1 MLHELTLIW
10 LERVNTPETKQKH
23 WATNLWVI
31 VSLRLGVF
39 MSEGD
44 IAWML
49 ISTALV
55 VFMVPGLALFYGG
68 MDRSKNVLNML
79 NMNMYCI
86 GIVPLLWVT
95 LSWTLGNSSDG
106 SGFWGGD
113 LIGNWKNIGLKGLNM
128 EPEDLIF
135 VAFLMTFASITPA
148 LISGAVA
155 DRMKFS
161 AWALFVP
168 IWVLIVYTPVTYWV
182 YNGWH
187 DGMGAIDFA
196 GGTAIHINAGAAAL
210 ALILVLG
217 KRKGW
222 PSESSPPHN
231 LPLVMLGTGILWF
244 GWFGFNAGSAG
255 AANGQAGQAL
265 LNTFVAAA
273 AGLIGWMLIEWY
285 RDGKATTL
293 GACSGVVAAL
303 VAITPAAGY
312 VGGLASIIFGLVA
325 GVGCYFLIGLK
336 NKFGYDD
343 SLDVV
348 GVHGGGGIIG
358 GLLLGLFADNSA
370 ILNDEADFQDGV
382 FFGGGE
388 LFVDQV
394 IAMGS
399 VIAFSFILTFI
410 IAKALDVTIGL
421 RVSEEDEEAG
431 LDQSQHAETAY
442 NI

>member
-23 WATNLWVI
+23 WATNLWLI

-128 EPEDLIF
+128 KPEDLIL

-255 AANGQAGQAL
+255 AANGQAVQAL

>member
-23 WATNLWVI
+23 WATNLWLI

-255 AANGQAGQAL
+255 AANGQAVQAL

>member
-1 MLHELTLIW
+1 M
-10 LERVNTPETKQKH
+10 ET
-23 WATNLWVI
+23 
-31 VSLRLGVF
+31 
-39 MSEGD
+39 GD
-44 IAWML
+44 FAWML

-79 NMNMYCI
+79 NMNLYCI

-95 LSWTLGNSSDG
+95 FSWTLGNSSDG

-113 LIGNWKNIGLKGLNM
+113 LIGNWDQFGLDGLNM
-128 EPEDLIF
+128 QPESLIG

-161 AWALFVP
+161 AWVIFVP
-168 IWVLIVYTPVTYWV
+168 IWTLIVYTPVTYWV
-182 YNGWH
+182 YSGWH

-210 ALILVLG
+210 ALIIVLG

-255 AANGQAGQAL
+255 AANGQAVQAL

-273 AGLIGWMLIEWY
+273 AGMIGWMLIEWY

-312 VGGLASIIFGLVA
+312 VGGLSSVIFGLVA

-370 ILNDEADFQDGV
+370 INSEPGGFQDGV

-388 LFVDQV
+388 LFVDQLA
-394 IAMGS
+394 AMGS
-399 VIAFSFILTFI
+399 VIAFSFIVTFI
-410 IAKALDVTIGL
+410 IAKGLDRTIGL
-421 RVSEEDEEAG
+421 RVSEEDEVAG

-442 NI
+442 NL